1 MVGKSPAIS
10 LRGILSR
17 HIPQNLTDIEKG
29 DIMKKRFSHRFLSL
43 GLALMMVFS
52 LTATALAA
60 SCEDFNQAVVPS
72 DTTAAVPA
80 SEYMEFAY
88 SIAPTLPDLDSS
100 MGEIFISQPV
110 EILNTGTAPK
120 YSFFLFSGDTCAG
133 LMIVTNWEGEFYS
146 TFVPEQ
152 IPSVSAAYSANAPIT
167 LIAGDDGLVLQT
179 DTSAELI
186 AGISYAED
194 ASVASCSD
202 VLFEKVSSDEGVT
215 LKLSRVATPYG
226 DITTYYGTLDVPAVK
241 NMMDYHGTHLCW
253 AAVAASII
261 MYRTKSVGLNAYNV
275 YLQAVELNP
284 GGDQGCPAWVEAVY
298 DEYGLS
304 HTFMYGPFT
313 YDETVAII
321 SGDKPFYMS
330 LTYGDTAHNHA
341 VVLCGYQH
349 APGGYY
355 SYQVMDPSLDT
366 TSKRAWIT
374 CYSSSKKI
382 LYTPAWAPE
391 RTYNQWYNSIV

>member
-1 MVGKSPAIS
+1 
-10 LRGILSR
+10 
-17 HIPQNLTDIEKG
+17 
-29 DIMKKRFSHRFLSL
+29 
-43 GLALMMVFS
+43 MMVFS

-100 MGEIFISQPV
+100 MGEIFISQPI
-110 EILNTGTAPK
+110 EILNTGTDTK
-120 YSFFLFSGDTCAG
+120 YSFFLFSGDTCVG
-133 LMIVTNWEGEFYS
+133 QMIVTNWEGEFYS

-194 ASVASCSD
+194 AGVASCSD

-330 LTYGDTAHNHA
+330 LTYGTRPITTL
-341 VVLCGYQH
+341 LCFVDINTHQEDII
-349 APGGYY
+349 AI
-355 SYQVMDPSLDT
+355 
-366 TSKRAWIT
+366 R
-374 CYSSSKKI
+374 
-382 LYTPAWAPE
+382 
-391 RTYNQWYNSIV
+391 